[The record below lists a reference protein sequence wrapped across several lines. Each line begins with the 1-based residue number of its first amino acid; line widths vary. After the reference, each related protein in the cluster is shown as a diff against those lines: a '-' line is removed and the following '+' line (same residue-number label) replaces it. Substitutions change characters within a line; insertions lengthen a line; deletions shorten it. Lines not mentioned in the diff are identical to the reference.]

1 MQVERREEDG
11 AEFLEVSLESAS
23 YRFEVVGDD
32 EVELVNTSTD
42 ADAVQAD
49 RPQSPFDVPPE
60 IIEELESRDYTVRE

>member
-1 MQVERREEDG
+1 MQVERREEEG
-11 AEFLEVSLESAS
+11 TEFIDVRREGAS

-42 ADAVQAD
+42 DDVVQAD

-60 IIEELESRDYTVRE
+60 VVEELESRDYTVRE

>member
-1 MQVERREEDG
+1 MQVEKQEEEG
-11 AEFLEVSLESAS
+11 AEFIEVRHEGAN

-42 ADAVQAD
+42 ADVVQAD

-60 IIEELESRDYTVRE
+60 IIEELEARGYTVRE